1 MKLLVTGGAGF
12 IGSKLIKNL
21 LKNNHEITTIDNLS
35 SGHIENIPES
45 INFIN
50 GDCADENLINS
61 INVKFDAIIHLA
73 AQSGGEGSFYN
84 VIYDINTNAKATL
97 LLLELAKR
105 TACKRFIFTSTVAV
119 YGGKNDI
126 EYYAEDDPID
136 PHTFYAVNKLT
147 SEHYMRLYQENYNIN
162 YTTFRLFNCYGPGQN
177 LDNLTQGMISIYLRQ
192 FIDDNFKEVLVKG
205 SLDRYRDLIYIDD
218 VTNIINDSILNKKFY
233 NKILNLG
240 TGKKN
245 TVKHILD
252 AIKDIGN
259 YTKPIKVKGTTP
271 GDMIGVAANVSKL
284 QEIYDNNYKFVE
296 LKTGLKNMIEQLE
309 DFKFT
314 IKD

>member
-1 MKLLVTGGAGF
+1 MNRCFPL
-12 IGSKLIKNL
+12 
-21 LKNNHEITTIDNLS
+21 
-35 SGHIENIPES
+35 
-45 INFIN
+45 
-50 GDCADENLINS
+50 
-61 INVKFDAIIHLA
+61 
-73 AQSGGEGSFYN
+73 Q
-84 VIYDINTNAKATL
+84 
-97 LLLELAKR
+97 KR
-105 TACKRFIFTSTVAV
+105 TACKRFIFTRTVAV